1 MTWLERLEQISIATT
16 ATVIAACG
24 AGIWWF
30 IRTVF
35 TDRGRLSLLE
45 AEMKDRVERHDDL
58 RTDVAHQF
66 DKVDE
71 KLTRITDVLIKG
83 PRE

>member
-1 MTWLERLEQISIATT
+1 MTWLERIEQIGIATS

-24 AGIWWF
+24 AAVWWF
-30 IRTVF
+30 VRAVF

-45 AEMKDRVERHDDL
+45 REMKDRIQRHDDL
-58 RTDVAHQF
+58 RSDVAHQF

-71 KLTRITDVLIKG
+71 KLTRIEDVLIKG
-83 PRE
+83 PK

>member
-1 MTWLERLEQISIATT
+1 MSWLERLEQIGIATT
-16 ATVIAACG
+16 ATVIAAIG
-24 AGIWWF
+24 AAVWWF

-45 AEMKDRVERHDDL
+45 AEMKDRVQRHDDL

-71 KLTRITDVLIKG
+71 KLTKITDVLIKG

>member
-1 MTWLERLEQISIATT
+1 MSWLERLEQVGIATT
-16 ATVIAACG
+16 ATVIAAVG

-30 IRTVF
+30 VRAVF

-45 AEMKDRVERHDDL
+45 REMQDRIQRHDDL
-58 RTDVAHQF
+58 RGDVAHQF

-71 KLTRITDVLIKG
+71 KLTRIEDVLIKG
-83 PRE
+83 RKQ

>member
-1 MTWLERLEQISIATT
+1 MTWLERVEQIGIATS
-16 ATVIAACG
+16 ATIIAAVG

-45 AEMKDRVERHDDL
+45 AEMRDRVQRHDDL
-58 RTDVAHQF
+58 RSDVAHQF
-66 DKVDE
+66 DRVDE
-71 KLTRITDVLIKG
+71 KLTRIEDVLIRG
-83 PRE
+83 PK

>member
-1 MTWLERLEQISIATT
+1 MSWLERLEQIGIATT
-16 ATVIAACG
+16 ATVIAAVG

-66 DKVDE
+66 DKFDE
-71 KLTRITDVLIKG
+71 KLTRIEDVLIKR
-83 PRE
+83 PK

>member
-1 MTWLERLEQISIATT
+1 MMTWLERIEQIGIATS
-16 ATVIAACG
+16 ATVIAAVG

-30 IRTVF
+30 VRAVF

-45 AEMKDRVERHDDL
+45 AEMKDRVQRHDDL
-58 RTDVAHQF
+58 RSDVAHQF

-71 KLTRITDVLIKG
+71 KLTRIEDVLIRG
-83 PRE
+83 PK

>member
-1 MTWLERLEQISIATT
+1 MTWLERIEQIGIATT
-16 ATVIAACG
+16 ATVIAAVM

-30 IRTVF
+30 VRAVF

-45 AEMKDRVERHDDL
+45 REMQDRIQRHDDL
-58 RTDVAHQF
+58 RSDVAHQF

-83 PRE
+83 PKE